1 MEGLQT
7 FQELLHESLNE
18 SLSSKF
24 KPINEYKDK
33 KALLN
38 DIYKNTHK
46 DYKGGGRKFE
56 EKSIVLGRSG
66 KTSMVYLTELTDDE
80 IINKV
85 YFQPSKEEH
94 ETALKQLKA
103 LK

>member
-1 MEGLQT
+1 MENLQT
-7 FQELLHESLNE
+7 FEDMLFESLNE

-38 DIYKNTHK
+38 DIFKNTHK
-46 DYKGGGRKFE
+46 DYKGGRKFE
-56 EKSIVLGRSG
+56 DKTILIGRSG
-66 KTSMVYLTELTDDE
+66 KTTMVALSELTDDE

-85 YFQPSKEEH
+85 YFQPSKEEQ
-94 ETALKQLKA
+94 ETALKQLKE

>member
-1 MEGLQT
+1 MESLQT
-7 FQELLHESLNE
+7 IEEMLTERLNE

-24 KPINEYKDK
+24 KPISEYKDK
-33 KALLN
+33 KSLLN
-38 DIYKNTHK
+38 EIYKNTHK

-56 EKSIVLGRSG
+56 EKSILLGRSG
-66 KTSMVYLTELTDDE
+66 KTTMVYLTELTDDE

-94 ETALKQLKA
+94 ATALEQLKK